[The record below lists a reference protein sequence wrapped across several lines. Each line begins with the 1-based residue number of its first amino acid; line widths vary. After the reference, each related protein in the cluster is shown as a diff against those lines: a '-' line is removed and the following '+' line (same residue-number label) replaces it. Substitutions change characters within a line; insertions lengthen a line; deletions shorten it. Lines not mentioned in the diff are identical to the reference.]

1 VVLDD
6 SSDPVE
12 FARTVPHV
20 LGNGNRPQSEL
31 GQTILS
37 LDVNVVGFDAVGHEH
52 EQPVRTSSKECRHE
66 RPREGGRRVLKVSV
80 ETHPS
85 VIAALALHEELIQ
98 VTRTSER
105 PRVKPAPATHRV
117 L

>member
-1 VVLDD
+1 MVLDD

-31 GQTILS
+31 GQTIVS

-66 RPREGGRRVLKVSV
+66 RPRERGRRVLKVSV

-85 VIAALALHEELIQ
+85 VIAAI
-98 VTRTSER
+98 
-105 PRVKPAPATHRV
+105 APARGADPGHEDERATAGQAGTRYS
-117 L
+117 